1 MIARE
6 GLPFIA
12 IGLLVTVL
20 LILLASR
27 FDSKTLFVISLLTGL
42 LTLFVTFF
50 FRDPPRSVAPDP
62 YALVS
67 PADGRV
73 LSVDTVDNQSFVGN
87 RATRIA
93 IFLSVFDV
101 HINRIPVSGVID
113 YVKYNPGKFFAAYED
128 KASLEN
134 EQTEIGMTATSG
146 EKIIIKQIAGIIAR
160 RIVCRIKDGD
170 TVTAGE
176 RFGLIRFGSRTE
188 LFVPVD
194 ADISTKVGDHIA
206 GGKTILGYLTSSD
219 QPRTETNEMRENN
232 AGI

>member
-12 IGLLVTVL
+12 VGLLLTVL

-27 FDSKTLFVISLLTGL
+27 VDSKTLFVISLLTGL

-50 FRDPPRSVAPDP
+50 FRDPPRSFAPDP

-73 LSVDTVDNQSFVGN
+73 LSVDTVDNQSFIGSK
-87 RATRIA
+87 ATRIA

-101 HINRIPVSGVID
+101 HINRIPVSGVIN

-134 EQTEIGMTATSG
+134 EQTEIGMTAASG

-170 TVTAGE
+170 SVAAGE

-188 LFVPVD
+188 LFFPAD
-194 ADISTKVGDHIA
+194 ADVSVKVGDHVA
-206 GGKTILGYLTSSD
+206 GGKTIVGHL
-219 QPRTETNEMRENN
+219 PETNQSKTEKSEMKGNN
-232 AGI
+232 AGL